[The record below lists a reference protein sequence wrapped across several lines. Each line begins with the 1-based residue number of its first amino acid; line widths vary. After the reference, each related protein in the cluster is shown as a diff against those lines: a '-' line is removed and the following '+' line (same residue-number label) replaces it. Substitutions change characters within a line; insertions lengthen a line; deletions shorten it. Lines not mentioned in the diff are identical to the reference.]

1 MVLSLLV
8 MKILQRLGGVFEHG
22 KYLMDGDYSMF
33 GMFGACLLTKGY
45 ENYLDFTL
53 NADVKMLF
61 SSNSYSDYKGE
72 SGQNAIFYKE
82 NNGEYDEVYYTL
94 QQQNNEIKY
103 GEYVFPAGKYRL
115 IPEANYV
122 TFDEWDFEIVN

>member
-1 MVLSLLV
+1 MLV
-8 MKILQRLGGVFEHG
+8 NKILGWLGGTFANG
-22 KYLMDGDYSMF
+22 KYLMDGDYTMYGTFS
-33 GMFGACLLTKGY
+33 ACLLAEGL
-45 ENYLDFTL
+45 EHYLDFTL
-53 NADVKMLF
+53 YADVKILF

-94 QQQNNEIKY
+94 QQQNNAIKY
-103 GEYVFPAGKYRL
+103 GEYIFPAGKYRL